1 MHVKNKKYGL
11 PAFQH
16 CTVTTTNTDRT
27 ELFHISQKNLK
38 ENKQHVDCN
47 VVFKKHYLLFQITAS
62 HRNSVKQSNKF
73 HSTVVDNYTVALIQV
88 TTWCM

>member
-1 MHVKNKKYGL
+1 MGYQL
-11 PAFQH
+11 FS
-16 CTVTTTNTDRT
+16 TVLLLQQNTDRT